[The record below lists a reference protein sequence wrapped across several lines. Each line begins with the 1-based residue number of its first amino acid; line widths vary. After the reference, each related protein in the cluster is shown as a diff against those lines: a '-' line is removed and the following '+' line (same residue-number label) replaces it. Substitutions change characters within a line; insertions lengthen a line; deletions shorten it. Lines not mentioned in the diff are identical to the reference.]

1 MKKLVTGLILGLCC
15 WAAATVSHARNYA
28 LCTGLNEYSDPGND
42 LDGCVPDAKNVFTNI
57 TLRGE
62 WKSADATLFTNSQG
76 TYAAVS
82 NKLMSFASS
91 AVSGD
96 VVLYYQSSHGYQSSG
111 KNTGICMY
119 DKNMSDSNFAKIL
132 ANFKA
137 GVKVVIVLD
146 TCHSGGMFKSARRD
160 GTAELSSPFD
170 FAQRVNEELAAIRA
184 DEAARGIRTAAKLA
198 VLDCAW
204 ITAADYDQYSW
215 DGDEGGKF
223 TVCFV
228 GSVKSGACD
237 KSPYGN
243 GDSYATFQEMFDYA
257 VAQNITHGNG
267 KPGTEDYT
275 MPQCT
280 NTTVL
285 SAVTFGWVGKEAPG
299 GIRFS
304 PIPDQTATVGAPLA
318 YTLVASNTDGSTGT
332 ITYSVASSTAPA
344 GSYSLSGANFTF
356 TPPSDGSF
364 SFDFLGTNT
373 TAHTGGKASMT
384 VTASLAAPS
393 GLANSGITPSSF
405 TASWNATAGA
415 TSYLLDVAST
425 AFGAKAAGDDVLL
438 NEDFSAFTGTSAD
451 RSSTL
456 DTYLAGTGWTGS
468 KVFENAGSAKLGSGS
483 YNGWIATPELDL
495 SSGGTVS
502 FLLTQYGTDANTVS
516 VSILADGT
524 ETEIGSA
531 TPGSAET
538 VEFAIPAASAAT
550 SVKIATSAKRAII
563 DDLVVTGGSA
573 ADVLAGQEVAGTS
586 FTVDGL
592 NTGTYYWRVRAVGNA
607 KGPFSETMDVDLVA
621 DPSAPPSI
629 RAIDDIEIE
638 VGETATAQ
646 VKVSAPDEAPVTS
659 LSITDGDPAATL
671 EDGVFSFAPA
681 APGTYDFT
689 ITAVNANG
697 PASVSF
703 AVVASL
709 AEPGTPVAP
718 AEGIASDSFTAEWE
732 AVPGAASYELVVIEG
747 QGGSSGGGS
756 GGSGAGSVLTETFAN
771 ATYSTT
777 GSGYANQ
784 TITGGTLGTWTA
796 TQCRGDQ
803 GNPTVGGT
811 GDLTSPEIAD
821 GVSSVEFDY
830 SWPFSETTSCDIDL
844 YVGGNKVA
852 SANVTG
858 GTAGTATYSFDA
870 VPGATS
876 VQFVNTHATA
886 KKMRIRFDEIRITT
900 ASAKAIAKTSGDVVF
915 SNNVGNVTSYE
926 VTGLQS
932 STEYTFAFRAI
943 AENGETTDWSA
954 PVTVKTDD
962 GPSAPAWSA
971 IPAQHAYVGATFQLD
986 LSGYLSG
993 SPVPTVTADVGTVT
1007 GLHYV
1012 YEPDAVGPLTVTL
1025 TAVNDSGTATTTFT
1039 ITVDE
1044 APVGGN
1050 HYAVVVG
1057 CNKYDQNYISN
1068 NNLNG
1073 CVPDA
1078 NHVQALITSRGQWDA
1093 ANVTKLTDS
1102 SAKHDA
1108 VLSAIASAASKAI
1121 PGDTFLYF
1129 HSSHGGNYTYTFVT
1143 NTALYTDWPIMVYS
1157 VDPEGVDNCI
1167 CTYDADFTAAELAS
1181 ALAAFDPAV
1190 NIVVMIDACHSAGMF
1205 QYDGSPVSQRA
1216 IRRNAA
1222 GKAMRPADPGLFA
1235 EAVGAQIGA
1244 IRRARGV
1251 RAAANVAFVTA
1262 ANFDEYSFDSQSGD
1276 GGEFTTA
1283 FIEGVTNGLCDGADY
1298 GDQDGW
1304 ATFYEGW
1311 NYAKD
1316 IATGI
1321 PEGTEVDYDGHAVDA
1336 NGYALYDNADYTGY
1350 PYYEPAYYYDYYFT
1364 HPQIDNESL
1373 LRVVRVGYAGDP
1385 SLDAP
1390 VAAEAANVTASGFT
1404 ASWSA
1409 VDGATGYHLQVA
1421 TDPSFST
1428 GAASDTIVVDDLAA
1442 TGTSYT
1448 DFSDLTKDSGAV
1460 YAGTS
1465 AKSSSGAIQL
1475 NNTKS
1480 AGIWT
1485 TASGGTVSRVAVEW
1499 NDATSDGRTI
1509 KVYGSDSPLTSYS
1522 AVAAATSLGSIVY
1535 GTSSE
1540 LAIEGSYAYVGFITS
1555 GGALYLDSITFDWG
1569 TAGSESSIVFDQ
1581 DVGNVTSGEVSGL
1594 EPETDYWYR
1603 VQALGD
1609 PVDSDFSNVIALT
1622 TEASAPYAPVW
1633 SEIPPQTAVVGEAL
1647 VVELKGYVTG
1657 SPKPTITADVGTVEN
1672 SILTVSFAEPGDYTV
1687 TLTAEN
1693 SEGSDTA
1700 TLAVSV
1706 TTGPVTVPTLNLS
1719 NPTSEGFDAS
1729 WDACTGVS
1737 SYTLQI
1743 ATDDQFSAGSA
1754 GGEVE
1759 LFVNPAS
1766 SVTAPEGWTYAIAN
1780 SSGNY
1785 LQLTSTENSVVS
1797 PAVSTKGLTSLTI
1810 SFEMRTYNGTS
1821 GDSGTALV
1829 EYSTD
1834 GSTWA
1839 ELGTAVATSKIMSGR
1854 TVDASAAIGLDSVQ
1868 FRWTAPNAVSSK
1880 GVGIQSLAL
1889 TGTGSAGDGS
1899 LVKELTVEG
1908 TSTTVTGLD
1917 PETLYYA
1924 RVKGEADWSEVKSI
1938 TTEADVPSAPVWS
1951 EIPPQTVAA
1960 GQELVIDLTAYVS
1973 GSPKPTITADA
1984 GTVENG
1990 VLTVSF
1996 ADAGP
2001 YTVNLTAENSEGSV
2015 STTLAVTVTVAPVTV
2030 PVLTLSNPTD
2040 STFDADWTAC
2050 TGASEYQFQ
2059 VASDDQFTPGGGG
2072 GGSADVTETFANAT
2086 FSTTSSSYT
2095 NQTIT
2100 GCDLGTWTAT
2110 SCRGDSTSPIVR
2122 YAGTLTSPSLAGG
2135 VAAVEFDYEWPYKES
2150 GTCDIDLYV
2159 NGTKVGSATVTGG
2172 EAGTASYNG
2181 FTAVSG
2187 PATIEFLNTGTSN
2200 KRMQIT
2206 QVRITSASRTAAKD
2220 GGSLLLDTTTN
2231 GISLTVTGLEPDTT
2245 YYARVRMAEG
2255 EWSAVESI
2263 TTTGEGPA
2271 GPAKYAVCVGLSEY
2285 DMAAFAEM
2293 GLEVTP
2299 LKGCVNDATYFKKN
2313 LTERGGWAEGNV
2325 SLLTNGSATKAAIR
2339 GAIRDAAATAQPG
2352 DTFVYEHSSHGGQG
2366 DDDDDYTAALVVYE
2380 NLYKDYELAE
2390 DLAAFADGVKVVI
2403 LIDACH
2409 SGGMFEDDENGDAE
2423 PDGRARSAASFD
2435 IAARVSALMDA
2446 NRAARKARGEDVS
2459 RTLAADQIGWVTAST
2474 YEETSKD
2481 AGYYDTDAWMDDD
2494 EADGE
2499 ERGGAFLAALAW
2511 GWWSGKA
2518 DVSGEG
2524 DGDGWFDAYEGWSF
2538 STPVCAEYD
2547 QTPQFL
2553 NEDVLRAVE
2562 LGWVGDTAPSDA
2574 ILFDPV
2580 PGAEVAIGE
2589 EATLAVV
2596 AKNADGTTDGI
2607 TLSIVATDPEGLDY
2621 TFADGAL
2628 AFTPAED
2635 GLFLF
2640 TVQAVKG
2647 RLSATKILG
2656 VTAVLPAP
2664 VAQEVDAAEIS
2675 EDGFTARWLG
2685 VDAARNYQIQVSTD
2699 PDFPMGEPE
2708 ELIEEG
2714 FDEVTNTVSS
2724 LPEGWEFTGTFG
2736 TYPTTGGES
2745 APSIKLSTDGAT
2757 LTTPTFELTGK
2768 ESGLSFWVKGNGSGT
2783 NMTSTLTVQQL
2794 VGEEWQTLEN
2804 GTFVPSTTGETKE
2817 FEGLDP
2823 DATCI
2828 QFVMAKTSGNIA
2840 IDDVM
2845 VAQLSSPVIV
2855 DDDEIPAGSTSYAVE
2870 DLEPGTTYY
2879 FRVRA
2884 IANTKSAWSDVIE
2897 VATAGEK
2904 PIPVPDLTVMA
2915 PEISPDTSLAAFW
2928 GCTGAEQ
2935 FRLQVATDE
2944 AFASLVVDEEVTEV
2958 AVTVTN
2964 LTPET
2969 TYYVRVCALDGE
2981 RAGDW
2986 SNVESLT
2993 TAASGGEEPEDPE
3006 IGGEGS
3012 DVELAGFNGKKFT
3025 GKVSGEMEE
3034 AFSGAVL
3041 EYATEVVEGAWNWSD
3056 DKVVENG
3063 AQWPDL
3069 DFDYESLGL
3078 DRAVFRLSFIENE

>member
-15 WAAATVSHARNYA
+15 WAAATVSHATNYA

-42 LDGCVPDAKNVFTNI
+42 LDGCVPDAKNVYTNI
-57 TLRGE
+57 ILRGE
-62 WKSADATLFTNSQG
+62 WKSANATLLTNSQG
-76 TYAAVS
+76 TFAAVS

-132 ANFKA
+132 ANFKS

-160 GTAELSSPFD
+160 GTAELSSPFA

-215 DGDEGGKF
+215 DGDDGGKF

-257 VAQNITHGNG
+257 VAQDITHGNG
-267 KPGTEDYT
+267 KPGTDDYT

-285 SAVTFGWVGKEAPG
+285 AAVTFGWVGKEAPG
-299 GIRFS
+299 GVRFA

-318 YTLVASNTDGSTGT
+318 YTLVASNADGSTGT
-332 ITYSVASSTAPA
+332 ITFSVASSTAPA
-344 GSYSLSGANFTF
+344 SSYSLSGADFTF
-356 TPPSDGSF
+356 TAPADGSY
-364 SFDFLGTNT
+364 SFDFLATNK
-373 TAHTGGKASMT
+373 TAKTFGKASMT
-384 VTASLAAPS
+384 VAASLAAPA
-393 GLANSGITPSSF
+393 GLDNTGVTATSF
-405 TASWNATAGA
+405 TANWDAVPGA
-415 TSYLLDVAST
+415 ASYLLDVASDD
-425 AFGAKAAGDDVLL
+425 FGGAKAAEDAILS
-438 NEDFSAFTGTSAD
+438 EDFSAFTGTSAD
-451 RSSTL
+451 RSGNL
-456 DTYLAGTGWTGS
+456 DEYLAGTGWEGS
-468 KVFENAGSAKLGSGS
+468 KVFENAGSAKLGSNKA
-483 YNGWIATPELDL
+483 NGWIATPELDL
-495 SSGGTVS
+495 SSGGSVS
-502 FLLTQYGTDANTVS
+502 FLLTQYNTDANTVS
-516 VSILADGT
+516 VSILSDGD
-524 ETEIGSA
+524 ETELGSV

-538 VEFAIPAASAAT
+538 VEFAIPAASSAT
-550 SVKIATSAKRAII
+550 SVKIATSTKRAII
-563 DDLVVTGGSA
+563 DDLVVTSGGG
-573 ADVLAGQEVAGTS
+573 ADVLANQPVEGTS
-586 FTVDGL
+586 YTVEGL
-592 NTGTYYWRVRAVGNA
+592 ETSTYYWRVRAVGNA
-607 KGPFSETMDVDLVA
+607 KGPFSATEEVTLKS

-629 RAIDDIEIE
+629 RKIDDFEIE

-659 LSITDGDPAATL
+659 LSITDGDAAATL
-671 EDGVFSFAPA
+671 EDGVFSFAPV

-870 VPGATS
+870 VSGATS

-993 SPVPTVTADVGTVT
+993 SPVPIVTADVGTVS

-1012 YEPDAVGPLTVTL
+1012 YEPNATGSVTVTL
-1025 TAVNDSGTATTTFT
+1025 TAVNDSDTATTTFT
-1039 ITVDE
+1039 IAVDE
-1044 APVGGN
+1044 PPVGGN
-1050 HYAVVVG
+1050 HYAVIVG
-1057 CNKYDQNYISN
+1057 CNKYDQEYISD

-1108 VLSAIASAASKAI
+1108 VLSAIASAASQAV

-1157 VDPEGVDNCI
+1157 VDPEGVDNCV
-1167 CTYDADFTAAELAS
+1167 CTYDADFTAAELAA
-1181 ALAAFDPAV
+1181 ALADFDPAV

-1205 QYDGSPVSQRA
+1205 QYDGTPVSQRA
-1216 IRRNAA
+1216 VRRNAA
-1222 GKAMRPADPGLFA
+1222 GKAMRPAAPGLFA
-1235 EAVGAQIGA
+1235 EAVGTQLGA

-1706 TTGPVTVPTLNLS
+1706 TTGPVTVPTLTLS

-1743 ATDDQFSAGSA
+1743 ATDDQFSEGSA
-1754 GGEVE
+1754 GGEVD

-1766 SVTAPEGWTYAIAN
+1766 SVTPPEGWTYDISN
-1780 SSGNY
+1780 SSGKY
-1785 LQLTSTENSVVS
+1785 LQLTKAENSVIS

-1810 SFEMRTYNGTS
+1810 SFEMRTYGGVD

-1834 GSTWA
+1834 GSTWSA
-1839 ELGTAVATSKIMSGR
+1839 LGTASANSNIMSPR

-1868 FRWTAPNAVSSK
+1868 FRWTAPNAVSGK
-1880 GVGIQSLAL
+1880 GIGIQSLAL
-1889 TGTGSAGDGS
+1889 TGTGTAGDGS

-1908 TSTTVTGLD
+1908 TSTTVTGLA

-1938 TTEADVPSAPVWS
+1938 TTEADVPSVPVWS

-1960 GQELVIDLTAYVS
+1960 GQNLVVDLTQYVS

-2001 YTVNLTAENSEGSV
+2001 YTINLTAENSEGSV
-2015 STTLAVTVTVAPVTV
+2015 PATLAVTVTDAPVTV

-2040 STFDADWTAC
+2040 TTFDADWTAC
-2050 TGASEYQFQ
+2050 TGATSYQFQ
-2059 VASDDQFTPGGGG
+2059 VATAPEFKAARAGDALLSEDFAKCTKANGSDISSKLDEYTATAGWTGVKVFEDDGQVKLGSSSATGSLVTPAVDIPAGAALSFKLAKYNTDTGTVDVQISLDGGEFESLLESPIAPVADGQTYTLDFDEAVSSAQIKFITSAKRAYVDDVVLSGEGGG
-2072 GGSADVTETFANAT
+2072 GGSGSAIVIDE
-2086 FSTTSSSYT
+2086 TTS
-2095 NQTIT
+2095 
-2100 GCDLGTWTAT
+2100 DL
-2110 SCRGDSTSPIVR
+2110 SCT
-2122 YAGTLTSPSLAGG
+2122 
-2135 VAAVEFDYEWPYKES
+2135 VE
-2150 GTCDIDLYV
+2150 
-2159 NGTKVGSATVTGG
+2159 
-2172 EAGTASYNG
+2172 
-2181 FTAVSG
+2181 
-2187 PATIEFLNTGTSN
+2187 
-2200 KRMQIT
+2200 
-2206 QVRITSASRTAAKD
+2206 
-2220 GGSLLLDTTTN
+2220 
-2231 GISLTVTGLEPDTT
+2231 GLEPATT

-2299 LKGCVNDATYFKKN
+2299 LKGCVNDATYLKKN

-2325 SLLTNGSATKAAIR
+2325 SLLTNGSATKSAIR
-2339 GAIRDAAATAQPG
+2339 GAIAAAAAKAKAG
-2352 DTFVYEHSSHGGQG
+2352 DTFVYEHSSHGLQG
-2366 DDDDDYTAALVVYE
+2366 DEEDDYTVALATYDSLYE
-2380 NLYKDYELAE
+2380 DAELAE
-2390 DLAAFADGVKVVI
+2390 DLASFADGVKVVV
-2403 LIDACH
+2403 LVDACH
-2409 SGGMFEDDENGDAE
+2409 SGGLFDDGTDAGT
-2423 PDGRARSAASFD
+2423 DGKARSAASFD
-2435 IAARVSALMDA
+2435 IAARVSALIDA

-2459 RTLAADQIGWVTAST
+2459 RTLAADQIGWVTAAS

-2524 DGDGWFDAYEGWSF
+2524 DGDGWFDAYEGWAF

-2547 QTPQFL
+2547 QTPQYL

-2589 EATLAVV
+2589 EATLTVV

-2607 TLSIVATDPEGLDY
+2607 TLSIVATDPEDLEY
-2621 TFADGAL
+2621 TFADGTL

-2635 GLFLF
+2635 GIFLF

-2664 VAQEVDAAEIS
+2664 VSQEATDIA
-2675 EDGFTARWLG
+2675 EDGFTANWLG
-2685 VDAARNYQIQVSTD
+2685 VDAARNYQLQVSTD

-2708 ELIEEG
+2708 MLVEEG
-2714 FDEVTNTVSS
+2714 FDEVTDKAS

-2736 TYPTTGGES
+2736 TYATGGEA
-2745 APSIKLSTDGAT
+2745 APSIKLSSDKAVLAT
-2757 LTTPTFELTGK
+2757 PSFELTGA
-2768 ESGLSFWVKGNGSGT
+2768 ENGLSFWTKGNGSGT
-2783 NMTSTLTVQQL
+2783 NMTSTLTVEQL
-2794 VGEEWQTLEN
+2794 VGEEWQPLEG
-2804 GTFVPSTTGETKE
+2804 GTFVPSTAGETKQI
-2817 FEGLDP
+2817 EGLDA
-2823 DATCI
+2823 DATRI
-2828 QFVMAKTSGNIA
+2828 RFVMAKIAGNIA
-2840 IDDVM
+2840 IDDVV
-2845 VAQLSSPVIV
+2845 VAQAKGGPVV
-2855 DDDEIPAGSTSYAVE
+2855 DDDEIPAGSTSYDVE

-2879 FRVRA
+2879 YRVRA
-2884 IANTKSAWSDVIE
+2884 IANTKSAWSEVIE
-2897 VATAGEK
+2897 VTTAGEK

-2915 PEISPDTSLAAFW
+2915 PETSPDTSLAAFW
-2928 GCTGAEQ
+2928 VCTGATQ

-2944 AFASLVVDEEVTEV
+2944 AFASLVFDETMTEI
-2958 AVTVTN
+2958 AKTVTG

-2981 RAGDW
+2981 RVGDW
-2986 SNVESLT
+2986 SNVESIT
-2993 TAASGGEEPEDPE
+2993 TAASGGDVPVQADIEAVTIDGTARTMKFAVPADAMVMTTTNLVTGPWVAYD
-3006 IGGEGS
+3006 GDVDGEGN
-3012 DVELAGFNGKKFT
+3012 VVIPLT
-3025 GKVSGEMEE
+3025 GTV
-3034 AFSGAVL
+3034 AF
-3041 EYATEVVEGAWNWSD
+3041 
-3056 DKVVENG
+3056 
-3063 AQWPDL
+3063 
-3069 DFDYESLGL
+3069 
-3078 DRAVFRLSFIENE
+3078 FRLGEPPAGD